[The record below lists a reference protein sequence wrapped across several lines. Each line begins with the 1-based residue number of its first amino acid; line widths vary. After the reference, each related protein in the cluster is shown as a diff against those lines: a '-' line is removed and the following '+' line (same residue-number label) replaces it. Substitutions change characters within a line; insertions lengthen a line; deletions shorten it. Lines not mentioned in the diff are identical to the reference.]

1 MFENDALRVLQQY
14 HIPQTSSGET
24 QVVRLARCVS
34 MLFDFWFKPEYITV
48 KNLTRVARESGAQMI
63 LVILPDSAAHIYRE
77 VKRFGDVTEGVPTQC
92 VVRPTFKFALN
103 CDQG

>member
-1 MFENDALRVLQQY
+1 MFANDALRVLQRY
-14 HIPQTSSGET
+14 HIPRILFGET
-24 QVVRLARCVS
+24 QAAKSARYVS
-34 MLFDFWFKPEYITV
+34 MLFEFRFKPECITV

-92 VVRPTFKFALN
+92 VV
-103 CDQG
+103 